1 MIRRREFLTLLSGA
15 TAAWPLAARGQQA
28 RLPVVAFVS
37 GRSASDSVPFGGAF
51 RTGLN
56 EAGVVEGQNLTVEY
70 YWLEGQ
76 SDRLPA
82 LMADFV
88 RARVAVIATPSF
100 SPAALAAKAATET
113 IPIVFGVGQ
122 DPVKMGLV
130 ASLARPGGNATGI
143 NFLNQEAVAKQLGLL
158 HDLVPKAVRI
168 GALVNPTN
176 VTTAEATVQAASE
189 AARILGL
196 QIQVLEA
203 GTSREIDVAFA
214 TVVHEALDALL
225 VAGDS
230 FFVSRRLQFATLAT
244 RHAIPTVYSGRD
256 AVDVGGLMSYATDNA
271 DVYRQVG
278 VYTGRILRGARAADL
293 PVVQSTKFELVIN
306 MITAA
311 ALGLAVPPDL
321 LSIADEVIK

>member
-1 MIRRREFLTLLSGA
+1 MIRRRDLIRLLGSAAA
-15 TAAWPLAARGQQA
+15 TWPLAARGQQA

-143 NFLNQEAVAKQLGLL
+143 NSFSGEVVAKRLALL
-158 HDLVPKAVRI
+158 HELVPNAVRV
-168 GALVNPTN
+168 AMLFNPAN
-176 VTTAEATVQAASE
+176 GPIAEATLREVQE
-189 AARILGL
+189 AARVIAANPCPQRQHERRDRCGL
-196 QIQVLEA
+196 YK
-203 GTSREIDVAFA
+203 
-214 TVVHEALDALL
+214 
-225 VAGDS
+225 
-230 FFVSRRLQFATLAT
+230 
-244 RHAIPTVYSGRD
+244 PC
-256 AVDVGGLMSYATDNA
+256 
-271 DVYRQVG
+271 
-278 VYTGRILRGARAADL
+278 ARA
-293 PVVQSTKFELVIN
+293 PR
-306 MITAA
+306 
-311 ALGLAVPPDL
+311 
-321 LSIADEVIK
+321 

>member
-1 MIRRREFLTLLSGA
+1 MIRRRDLIRLLGSAAA
-15 TAAWPLAARGQQA
+15 TWPLAARAEQA

-70 YWLEGQ
+70 HWLEGQ

-88 RARVAVIATPSF
+88 RARVAAIATPSF

-176 VTTAEATVQAASE
+176 VTTVEATVQAASE

-203 GTSREIDVAFA
+203 GTSREIEEAFA
-214 TVVHEALDALL
+214 ALVRDRADALF
-225 VAGDS
+225 VAPDG
-230 FFVSRRLQFATLAT
+230 FFSNRRVQFATLAA
-244 RHAIPTVYSGRD
+244 RNGIPTAHAER
-256 AVDVGGLMSYATDNA
+256 VDVEAGGLMSYGTDVL
-271 DVYRQVG
+271 DMY
-278 VYTGRILRGARAADL
+278 
-293 PVVQSTKFELVIN
+293 
-306 MITAA
+306 
-311 ALGLAVPPDL
+311 GLHR
-321 LSIADEVIK
+321 

>member
-1 MIRRREFLTLLSGA
+1 MIRRRDLIRLLGSAAA
-15 TAAWPLAARGQQA
+15 TWPLAARAEQA

-88 RARVAVIATPSF
+88 RARVAAIATPSF

-143 NFLNQEAVAKQLGLL
+143 NLFSVEVMAKRLELL
-158 HDLVPKAVRI
+158 HELVPQAVSVVV
-168 GALVNPTN
+168 LVNPAGGPP
-176 VTTAEATVQAASE
+176 AEATMREVSGAAPAMGMQIRILNASTIGEIE
-189 AARILGL
+189 AA
-196 QIQVLEA
+196 
-203 GTSREIDVAFA
+203 
-214 TVVHEALDALL
+214 
-225 VAGDS
+225 
-230 FFVSRRLQFATLAT
+230 FATLA
-244 RHAIPTVYSGRD
+244 REHLDALFVAADALFLSRRMQIAALAARGRIPTVHATKD
-256 AVDVGGLMSYATDNA
+256 EVVAGGLISYGTDTGQSPSNWHL
-271 DVYRQVG
+271 YRTHSQ
-278 VYTGRILRGARAADL
+278 RREALRPSGAAGH
-293 PVVQSTKFELVIN
+293 KN
-306 MITAA
+306 
-311 ALGLAVPPDL
+311 
-321 LSIADEVIK
+321 